1 MFSVSQLYWNTL
13 VLFCVYFCTLRRSQ
27 EDANQSKPPSNL
39 CVWVW
44 LTKLLVFLMKEVQ
57 SVRLHAK
64 GDSDRYENL
73 LDSENTQEV
82 NCIMKGSMRWK
93 LLVFSSLL

>member
-1 MFSVSQLYWNTL
+1 
-13 VLFCVYFCTLRRSQ
+13 
-27 EDANQSKPPSNL
+27 
-39 CVWVW
+39 
-44 LTKLLVFLMKEVQ
+44 MKEVQ

-93 LLVFSSLL
+93 LLVFSSLLWQIQVTCLFKQENMKGRYLI